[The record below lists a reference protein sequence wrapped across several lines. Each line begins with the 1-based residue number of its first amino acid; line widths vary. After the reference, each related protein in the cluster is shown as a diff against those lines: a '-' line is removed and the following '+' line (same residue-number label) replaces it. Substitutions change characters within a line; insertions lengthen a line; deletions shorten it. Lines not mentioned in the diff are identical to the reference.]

1 MSAKKITPFILI
13 SFSLLLSFFMHLPHL
28 NKDLVSVHVW
38 RQTQTQS
45 TIQSFYEEDFNI
57 LNPKRLDRGNGDG
70 NFRMEFPLMQ
80 WLVAGLYK
88 IFGPHLIISRL
99 FMFITSIFSVIG
111 LYHLL
116 NTLFKNKLAA
126 CLSASLFIFSPAFF
140 YYAINPLPDNFS
152 LATAIWGLALF
163 YRYIESKN
171 QWHFYLSASLLT
183 IATAC
188 KLPFILFF
196 TLPGIYFLR
205 EIFLNNKRLNN
216 FLSLAGMFCFS
227 LIPMAWYLAV
237 IPSWKGNGIV
247 EGMTKNKSSWLQIFD
262 YIQHHIISTL
272 PELLTNYAGLPF
284 FLIGI
289 IYFFILK
296 KYSSKKFLPI
306 FTLFIVIT
314 SYFLFEINMI
324 EKVHD
329 YYLFPYYP
337 LIFILINFGIIQ
349 AFTIFNKKALIYALI
364 ALSPI
369 LCGLRMIGRWDTEKP
384 GFNVDLLT
392 YKNELRTAVP
402 NNKLVV
408 AGSDISHFIFFYY
421 INKKGWIFD
430 FETLDPKKLYEM
442 RKNGAEYLYS
452 DCKNVNENPEI
463 INQTDSLINQFGT
476 IKIYKLKALEMSSN

>member
-1 MSAKKITPFILI
+1 MSTKKINTYFII

-57 LNPKRLDRGNGDG
+57 LNPKRNDRGNGDG

-99 FMFITSIFSVIG
+99 FMFLTSIFSVFG

-116 NTLFKNKLAA
+116 NILFNNKIAA
-126 CLSASLFIFSPAFF
+126 ALSASIFTFSPAFF

-152 LATAIWGLALF
+152 LAAAIWGTYFF
-163 YRYIESKN
+163 YCFTQNKKQLN
-171 QWHFYLSASLLT
+171 FYLSASLLT

-205 EIFLNNKRLNN
+205 EIILNNKRLNN

-247 EGMTKNKSSWLQIFD
+247 EGMTENKSSWLQIFD

-272 PELLTNYAGLPF
+272 PELLTNYAGFPF
-284 FLIGI
+284 FLLGI
-289 IYFFILK
+289 FYFFSLK
-296 KYSSKKFLPI
+296 KYKSNKFLPI
-306 FTLFIVIT
+306 LGLFAAI
-314 SYFLFEINMI
+314 SAYFFFEINMI

-329 YYLFPYYP
+329 YYLFPFYP
-337 LIFILINFGIIQ
+337 LIFIIINFGIIQ
-349 AFTIFNKKALIYALI
+349 AFQLFSKKPAIVYSLIILT
-364 ALSPI
+364 PV

-384 GFNVDLLT
+384 GFNPDLFI
-392 YKNELRTAVP
+392 YKNELRKAVP
-402 NNKLVV
+402 DNKLVV

-421 INKKGWIFD
+421 IDKKGWNFD
-430 FETLDPKKLYEM
+430 FETLEPNRLIEM
-442 RKNGAEYLYS
+442 RKNGAEFLYS

-476 IKIYKLKALEMSSN
+476 IKIYKLKPY